1 MYVCAYIRTYS
12 IIYTHVVLY
21 IYIYIR
27 MYLHMYS
34 IYCLFTYEGM
44 PQIYGQPLFLH
55 HCCPAVEKL
64 HKLSFAHTLGIP
76 AVFSAICVWNRTAKQ
91 FLCMY
96 VCMYIRMYLDIYT

>member
-1 MYVCAYIRTYS
+1 
-12 IIYTHVVLY
+12 
-21 IYIYIR
+21 
-27 MYLHMYS
+27 MYS

-55 HCCPAVEKL
+55 HCYPAVEKL

-96 VCMYIRMYLDIYT
+96 VCMYIRMYVFRHLHINIHVQVGVAYFFYICVPMYVRTYAT